1 MLWAE
6 SKRQS
11 LRPTRRFQ
19 RILWHFNKIPT
30 AKYKN
35 FTDYDSAKEYIEQAE
50 FDVVIKASGL
60 AAGKGVLMP
69 ASKKEALDNLKSVM
83 VDDAFGDS
91 GKEIVIEERLD
102 GEEASCMAFTDGVNI
117 VPLPAAQDHKR
128 IWDNDRGLNTGGMG
142 AYAPAP
148 LVTTEIKAKIMDQVL
163 RPTID
168 ALRRE
173 GRPYAGVLYP
183 GLMINKKTNSIKVLE
198 YNCRFGDPETQ
209 VLLPL
214 LKSDLLEVMMACTN
228 GTLDTV
234 NVEWHDGAAA
244 TVVGASRGYPQK
256 YPKGLK
262 IHGLEGVS
270 SHLAEPDS
278 NNVLVKTFHAGT
290 RFDTNDSSY
299 YTSGGRV
306 LAVTARAKSLQ
317 DAVRYSYLGM
327 RKIQFEGMQYRN
339 DIAKKGLP
347 SRAPIKLGILG
358 STRGTDLQ
366 AIIDAIDVGRLNAS
380 VEVVV
385 SNRRNAYI
393 LTRAEKHNIEAYYLP
408 CKKGTT
414 RTIYDEEV
422 SKNYKSIVLI

>member
-1 MLWAE
+1 
-6 SKRQS
+6 
-11 LRPTRRFQ
+11 
-19 RILWHFNKIPT
+19 
-30 AKYKN
+30 
-35 FTDYDSAKEYIEQAE
+35 
-50 FDVVIKASGL
+50 
-60 AAGKGVLMP
+60 MP
-69 ASKKEALDNLKSVM
+69 ASKQEALENLKSVM
-83 VDDAFGDS
+83 IDDAFGDS

-234 NVEWHDGAAA
+234 NVEWYNGAAA

-262 IHGLEGVS
+262 IHGLEEVS
-270 SHLAEPDS
+270 SHLAGPDS
-278 NNVLVKTFHAGT
+278 KNVLVKTFHAGT
-290 RFDTNDSSY
+290 RFDTDDLSY

-327 RKIQFEGMQYRN
+327 QNSIRRNAVPN

-347 SRAPIKLGILG
+347 SRA
-358 STRGTDLQ
+358 Q
-366 AIIDAIDVGRLNAS
+366 
-380 VEVVV
+380 
-385 SNRRNAYI
+385 
-393 LTRAEKHNIEAYYLP
+393 
-408 CKKGTT
+408 
-414 RTIYDEEV
+414 
-422 SKNYKSIVLI
+422 

>member
-1 MLWAE
+1 
-6 SKRQS
+6 
-11 LRPTRRFQ
+11 
-19 RILWHFNKIPT
+19 
-30 AKYKN
+30 
-35 FTDYDSAKEYIEQAE
+35 
-50 FDVVIKASGL
+50 
-60 AAGKGVLMP
+60 
-69 ASKKEALDNLKSVM
+69 M

-234 NVEWHDGAAA
+234 NVEWHDA
-244 TVVGASRGYPQK
+244 
-256 YPKGLK
+256 K
-262 IHGLEGVS
+262 IHGL
-270 SHLAEPDS
+270 LQPDS
-278 NNVLVKTFHAGT
+278 S
-290 RFDTNDSSY
+290 RS
-299 YTSGGRV
+299 
-306 LAVTARAKSLQ
+306 
-317 DAVRYSYLGM
+317 
-327 RKIQFEGMQYRN
+327 FEG
-339 DIAKKGLP
+339 I
-347 SRAPIKLGILG
+347 
-358 STRGTDLQ
+358 
-366 AIIDAIDVGRLNAS
+366 
-380 VEVVV
+380 
-385 SNRRNAYI
+385 
-393 LTRAEKHNIEAYYLP
+393 
-408 CKKGTT
+408 
-414 RTIYDEEV
+414 
-422 SKNYKSIVLI
+422 